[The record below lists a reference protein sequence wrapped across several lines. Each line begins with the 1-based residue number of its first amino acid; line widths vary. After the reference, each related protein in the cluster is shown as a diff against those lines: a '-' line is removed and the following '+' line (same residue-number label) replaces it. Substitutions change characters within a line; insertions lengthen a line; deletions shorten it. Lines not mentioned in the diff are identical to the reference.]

1 VGGDKEAL
9 TEACGSEEVAD
20 EILML
25 WQENG
30 LKYMINRYK

>member
-25 WQENG
+25 CR
-30 LKYMINRYK
+30 KVMA